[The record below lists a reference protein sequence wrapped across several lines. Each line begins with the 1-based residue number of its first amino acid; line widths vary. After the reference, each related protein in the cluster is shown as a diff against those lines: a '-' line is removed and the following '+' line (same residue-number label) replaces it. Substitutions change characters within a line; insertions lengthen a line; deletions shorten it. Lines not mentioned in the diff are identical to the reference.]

1 MSRRPGL
8 IKGAPTRT
16 WDIYREWPTGIYH
29 DGLHGESDGRK
40 DIPWDTKGGQIGKAI
55 EVPWRTRPGKSR
67 SWGTGGFA
75 SLAGETVQIG
85 DMG

>member
-16 WDIYREWPTGIYH
+16 WDIYREWPTGMYH

-55 EVPWRTRPGKSR
+55 EVPWRTRPGKSP
-67 SWGTGGFA
+67 GVLGVGLPA
-75 SLAGETVQIG
+75 LLAQRMFG
-85 DMG
+85 